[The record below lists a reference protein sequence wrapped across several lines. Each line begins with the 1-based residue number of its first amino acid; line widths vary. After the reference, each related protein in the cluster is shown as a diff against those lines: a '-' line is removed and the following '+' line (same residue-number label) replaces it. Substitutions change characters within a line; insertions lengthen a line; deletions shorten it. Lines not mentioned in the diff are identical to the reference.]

1 MMRGEL
7 LERISVDPNICHGK
21 PCFKGTRVMLSIV
34 LDSLAE
40 GSTPEEILR
49 DYPTLKPEDIQAALV
64 YVAYECVCPDPI
76 GHSGSDR
83 RKVSIGERG

>member
-1 MMRGEL
+1 MTREEL

-40 GSTPEEILR
+40 GSTPEEILG
-49 DYPTLKPEDIQAALV
+49 DYPNTKAG
-64 YVAYECVCPDPI
+64 
-76 GHSGSDR
+76 GHTGSSGIR
-83 RKVSIGERG
+83 CGACT

>member
-1 MMRGEL
+1 MIREEL

-40 GSTPEEILR
+40 GSSPEEILA

-64 YVAYECVCPDPI
+64 YAAELAREEDLIPL
-76 GHSGSDR
+76 
-83 RKVSIGERG
+83 RGFATP